1 MTHLTTAQDALSGPR
16 LDSVCQFCFRLLLR
30 AAPYDRI
37 AEAPDSRKGKLA
49 VALEPAPESEE
60 STLLDVYLQ
69 KRSDLIRFFALRLGE
84 RSEAEDL
91 VQEIYLKIQSAELPA
106 DIRSPAAYL
115 YRIGTNLLVDRKRG
129 QKRAVRR
136 ETDWHGLNTE
146 AVGDQFIADQPSSE
160 EMLASKQRLAKVLS
174 AVEDLPPR
182 CRRVFELHKFKGLSH
197 AEVADA
203 LGISRSA
210 VEKHVSAAL
219 KALVRR
225 LT

>member
-1 MTHLTTAQDALSGPR
+1 MPAFLTAQDTLDSPR
-16 LDSVCQFCFRLLLR
+16 LDRVCQFCFRSLLGL
-30 AAPYDRI
+30 ALHDGI
-37 AEAPDSRKGKLA
+37 VEAPDSGKGKRA

-60 STLLDVYLQ
+60 PTLLDVYLT

-84 RSEAEDL
+84 KSEAEDL
-91 VQEIYLKIQSAELPA
+91 VQEIYLKIQGAELPA

-129 QKRAVRR
+129 QLRAVRR

-146 AVGDQFIADQPSSE
+146 AVGGQFVSDQPSSE
-160 EMLASKQRLAKVLS
+160 ETLASKQRLAKVLT
-174 AVEDLPPR
+174 AVEGLPPR
-182 CRRVFELHKFKGLSH
+182 CRKAFELHKFKGLSH
-197 AEVADA
+197 AEVAQA

-219 KALVRR
+219 KALARR